1 MGWSGEEGNWR
12 YLKMLGLLLNIKSSK
27 RLDGW
32 IRLKLDGKVAAL
44 VAALRPAITKVWI
57 LEIAV

>member
-1 MGWSGEEGNWR
+1 
-12 YLKMLGLLLNIKSSK
+12 MLELLTNIKSSK

-44 VAALRPAITKVWI
+44 VAALRPAITNVWI
-57 LEIAV
+57 LDIAL

>member
-1 MGWSGEEGNWR
+1 MAILE
-12 YLKMLGLLLNIKSSK
+12 MLERLSK

-57 LEIAV
+57 LEIAL

>member
-1 MGWSGEEGNWR
+1 
-12 YLKMLGLLLNIKSSK
+12 MLELLTNIKSSK

-57 LEIAV
+57 LKIAL